1 MADRIP
7 TAADF
12 QAARVTNPGQAEVI
26 RQSLY
31 DFQILPGSGAQ
42 QLTFFQSPI
51 GQGITSA
58 IGATAGT
65 AKTKWDTNMSL
76 GGQLPSGLA
85 MLVESIEVHFVPG
98 TVSTANTFTVGTL
111 TSFAAVAAAAVT
123 ADVDDVA
130 HFYRSGALEFNILQ
144 KNYLREVPIGRF
156 PPKTNISLGGGV
168 ASNSA
173 TTAEVGAFS
182 ANAEGRAYYLEPAI
196 SLQPA
201 TNFELVLS
209 WPAASSLPS
218 GFNARVGVVLDGYQM
233 RASQ

>member
-31 DFQILPGSGAQ
+31 DFQILPGAGSQ

-51 GQGITSA
+51 GQGITSS

-85 MLVESIEVHFVPG
+85 MLVESIEVHFAPG
-98 TVSTANTFTVGTL
+98 SVNTANTYTYKTL
-111 TSFAAVAAAAVT
+111 SVFAAIAAASVT
-123 ADVDDVA
+123 GTVDDFAV
-130 HFYRSGALEFNILQ
+130 FYRSGILEFNILQ

-156 PPKTNISLGGGV
+156 PPKTGVSLDAGIG
-168 ASNSA
+168 SNSA
-173 TTAEVGAFS
+173 TTSEVGAV
-182 ANAEGRAYYLEPAI
+182 NARADGRAYYLEPAI

-209 WPAASSLPS
+209 WPAATALPS